1 MATIDAVRRAPRVE
15 CPDAQVPSFDRYV
28 LLVVSIVVLAEW
40 VRPLGSSL
48 WLDETGTYFV
58 LRAGGLHDVVH
69 RALDVQGQFP
79 LYCTLLWGW
88 TRVFGMSE
96 VALRLPSLIAGI
108 AAVWLAYRVALR
120 VFGDVVVARLTA
132 CILVMLGPVA
142 FAAADARP
150 YAITLAVFLAAT
162 LLLLRWID
170 GGRIADGLGYLVLA
184 AVTLYLHY
192 LFGLAYVAHVLL
204 LIPALR
210 RMGRR
215 GVAVAAAGAAIFVVL
230 LVPAVPHFVDVYGR
244 RDAMS
249 LFTYGSTTDLLSVLV
264 PPTLVVAFLV
274 ARFTGTGT
282 RWASASPTT
291 VRREVVVPLVVWAV
305 LPPTTLFLVGRV
317 TGVGLWAER
326 HFLSYA
332 PALAMLAAWGFAL
345 LSPARQRVGLAVLAT
360 AFVLTFS
367 QPGHARG
374 DFRAAAEAANA
385 LSVGRQTPVF
395 VYTGFSESRRLDW
408 VRDPQHSQL
417 FLAPF
422 SAYPIDGQMFA
433 LPLRLTVRSEE
444 YVSGLLTHAM
454 RSDRIL
460 LVSDEASESFDVWLG
475 DQTRREGYTKTTVGD
490 FDGIRVVSF
499 DRAP

>member
-1 MATIDAVRRAPRVE
+1 MATIDAVGRAPVVE
-15 CPDAQVPSFDRYV
+15 RPDVQAAPFDRYL
-28 LLVVSIVVLAEW
+28 LLVVTVVVLAEW

-58 LRAGGLHDVVH
+58 LHAGGLHDVVH
-69 RALDVQGQFP
+69 RALDFQGQFP
-79 LYCTLLWGW
+79 LYCTLLWVW

-96 VALRLPSLIAGI
+96 VALRLPSLVAGI

-120 VFGDVVVARLTA
+120 LFDDVVVARLTA

-170 GGRIADGLGYLVLA
+170 GGRIVDGLGYLLLA

-192 LFGLAYVAHVLL
+192 LFGLAYVAHLL
-204 LIPALR
+204 LIAPSLR

-215 GVAVAAAGAAIFVVL
+215 GLAVAVSGAAIFAAL
-230 LVPAVPHFVDVYGR
+230 LAPAVPHFVDVYGR

-249 LFTYGSTTDLLSVLV
+249 LFTYGSMIDLLTVLV

-274 ARFTGTGT
+274 ARFSGADAP
-282 RWASASPTT
+282 WASPSPPT

-305 LPPTTLFLVGRV
+305 LPPATLFLIGRV

-332 PALAMLAAWGFAL
+332 PALAMLAACAFAL
-345 LSPARQRVGLAVLAT
+345 LSRARQRVAVAVLAT

-374 DFRAAAEAANA
+374 DFRSAADAANA
-385 LSVGRQTPVF
+385 LSVGSQTPVF

-408 VRDPQHSQL
+408 VRDPEHSQL

-422 SAYPIDGQMFA
+422 SAYPIDGHMFA

-444 YVSGLLTHAM
+444 YVSGLLTDAM
-454 RSDRIL
+454 HSDRIL
-460 LVSDEASESFDVWLG
+460 LVTDEGSESFDVWLG
-475 DQTRREGYTKTTVGD
+475 DQTRPDGYIRTTVGD
-490 FDGIRVVSF
+490 YDGVRVVSF
-499 DRAP
+499 DRTP